1 MAPTH
6 RFEPWQDIA
15 GTLWRVFRRTWR
27 RFNGRDVMLFAGGVS
42 FFGLLAIFPGVA
54 VAVSI
59 FGLIGRPEQVT
70 AVVFEAADLMPP
82 QAGQFFVEQ
91 MRNLTSAP
99 PSNLS
104 AHGAVAGLIA
114 FYGAVRGVKAL
125 LAGLNRIS
133 TSVDVRGILSFNL
146 LAAALTLAATFAAF
160 IASVIVVSLPVILNS
175 LPVRPHPLLTN
186 IWLWSAL
193 SMFAAVTL
201 LYRFAMA
208 QGRVRWTASVIGSLS
223 ATLLWTLAAWLFA
236 LYVSRVA
243 DFRATY
249 GSIGAVVVF
258 LMWIYVA
265 AYSVFFGAALATEA
279 EIELEERMAR
289 AQAENDAAA
298 ADAAAEAP
306 PRRKRVW
313 TRSGFIR

>member
-1 MAPTH
+1 MGADQ
-6 RFEPWQDIA
+6 RVELWKDIA
-15 GTLWRVFRRTWR
+15 ATVWRVFRRTWR

-59 FGLIGRPEQVT
+59 YGLVAQPEEVT
-70 AVVFEAADLMPP
+70 AVVFMVGELMPP
-82 QAGQFFVEQ
+82 QASQFFLEQ

-99 PSNLS
+99 RSNLS
-104 AHGAVAGLIA
+104 VHGLIAGVVA

-146 LAAALTLAATFAAF
+146 LAAALTLAAIFAAF
-160 IASVIVVSLPVILNS
+160 MASIVIVSTPTLLSSLPDEL
-175 LPVRPHPLLTN
+175 RPHPLLTN
-186 IWLWSAL
+186 VWLWSAA
-193 SMFAAVTL
+193 SMFGAVTL

-208 QGRVRWTASVIGSLS
+208 AGRVRWKASLIGSAS
-223 ATLLWTLAAWLFA
+223 ATILWTLAAWLFA

-249 GSIGAVVVF
+249 GSIGALVVF

-279 EIELEERMAR
+279 EIEIEERIAR
-289 AQAENDAAA
+289 ALADEDAKKDAA
-298 ADAAAEAP
+298 
-306 PRRKRVW
+306 RKQLA
-313 TRSGFIR
+313 